1 MPRCP
6 RSLHARYRAWATQ
19 DGRRGLGALTYRNT
33 VEIDYRAVPRGE
45 DPPPASSWQRHLAET
60 GRGRDAAS
68 ARQAMLPKADLKRL
82 LGS

>member
-1 MPRCP
+1 MGYPK
-6 RSLHARYRAWATQ
+6 
-19 DGRRGLGALTYRNT
+19 DGRRGLDALTFRNT
-33 VEIDYRAVPRGE
+33 VEIDHRAVPRGE